1 MMGSIPEIGESQYL
15 TNLLGVEMKIKQVE
29 VVVPKG
35 SYVIGDPCYAVPD
48 KDWIPLL
55 ETCNYFESPI
65 GYVKDGMQK
74 FPVLAFGTKWGDGC
88 YRGTDG
94 NEYGVDA
101 GLLGLVP
108 VELLEDLSGHEV
120 VNFSKD
126 TLCIDDGSG
135 KLKFGHIT
143 IDTDPADEEDE
154 DENY

>member
-1 MMGSIPEIGESQYL
+1 MEI
-15 TNLLGVEMKIKQVE
+15 KRVE

-48 KDWIPLL
+48 QDWDDLL
-55 ETCNYFESPI
+55 LSCNYFESPI

-74 FPVLAFGTKWGDGC
+74 FPVLAFGTKWGDGS
-88 YRGTDG
+88 YHGTDG
-94 NEYGVDA
+94 NVYPVDA
-101 GLLGLVP
+101 GLIGLVP
-108 VELLEDLSGHEV
+108 VELLDDLSDHEV

-126 TLCIDDGSG
+126 TLCINDGSG

-143 IDTDPADEEDE
+143 IDNDPSEEEDE

>member
-1 MMGSIPEIGESQYL
+1 
-15 TNLLGVEMKIKQVE
+15 MKIKRVE
-29 VVVPKG
+29 VIVPKG

-48 KDWIPLL
+48 KDWIALL

-94 NEYGVDA
+94 NAYGVDA
-101 GLLGLVP
+101 GLIGLVP
-108 VELLEDLSGHEV
+108 VEIVQDLSEHNIITFE
-120 VNFSKD
+120 KP
-126 TLCIDDGSG
+126 TLCIDDTSG

-143 IDTDPADEEDE
+143 IDTDPAYEEE
-154 DENY
+154 ENEND

>member
-1 MMGSIPEIGESQYL
+1 MQIK
-15 TNLLGVEMKIKQVE
+15 TVGVL
-29 VVVPKG
+29 VPKG

-48 KDWIPLL
+48 KDWLPLL
-55 ETCNYFESPI
+55 ETCNYFNSPI
-65 GYVKDGMQK
+65 GYVQGVDQK
-74 FPVLAFGTKWGDGC
+74 HFVLAFGTKWGDGC

-94 NEYGVDA
+94 NNYPVDA

-108 VELLEDLSGHEV
+108 VELVDDLSDHEV

-143 IDTDPADEEDE
+143 IDTDPEEEENAE
-154 DENY
+154 D